1 MAASSETGAVGEPA
15 GTGPSGSGPAGSEPS
30 GSGAPRLRRNLSVW
44 EAIGIS
50 LALMA
55 PSMAASI
62 NPQGTATTVGR
73 AVPIAFALAF
83 VGVLLVAYT
92 FVRLTQRFHH
102 SGSVYG
108 FVGATLGPRAGV
120 ISGWALTG
128 TYTFYAVVTSMAGGR
143 FAANFLNAIGIWKNP
158 PTWSGFLLGAIGMVL
173 VWFLAITPARGGTR
187 ILLAAEG
194 ITVLL
199 ILIVIVI
206 VFAKLA
212 GHSAPHGLG
221 VDWSVFSLP
230 SGVPL
235 STIFLGVV
243 FGFLSF
249 AGFEAASTLGEET
262 RRPNRDIPRA
272 ILGVAIFGGIYF
284 VVVTA
289 VEVMGFGTSAKGV
302 TAFINSTSLI
312 GDLGTSYVA
321 SWLGTIITAGAMISA
336 FGCALASTVGAS
348 RLTFAMSRDG
358 MLPARFSH
366 VSPRRRTPT
375 VSTAAVAVAV
385 YAIIA
390 FTWFVLRG
398 DPFTLFLESGVI
410 GTLILL
416 VVYILATIGMVRLV
430 FFSGV
435 SGGSLG
441 AERRAGA
448 GGSGGSP
455 PGKRSGGSSPR
466 ASTVR
471 RWEIVIPVLGIIVLG
486 YTLYRNV
493 WPLPTGVNWWGPS
506 VAIAWLAVGII
517 WVLAR
522 PAATRRAGE
531 MLTQAEGLA
540 GPAGSEG
547 ARLSRQG
554 A

>member
-1 MAASSETGAVGEPA
+1 MAASNETAQPK
-15 GTGPSGSGPAGSEPS
+15 
-30 GSGAPRLRRNLSVW
+30 LHRNLSVW

-120 ISGWALTG
+120 VSGWALTG

-143 FAANFLNAIGIWKNP
+143 FAANFLNAIGVWKNP
-158 PTWSGFLLGAIGMVL
+158 PTWSGFLLGVIGMVL

-187 ILLAAEG
+187 VLLAAEAV
-194 ITVLL
+194 TVLL

-230 SGVPL
+230 SGTPT
-235 STIFLGVV
+235 SAIFLGVV

-262 RRPNRDIPRA
+262 RRPRRDIPRA

-284 VVVTA
+284 FVVTA

-302 TAFINSTSLI
+302 TAFINSTSLV
-312 GDLGTSYVA
+312 GDLGTSYVS
-321 SWLGTIITAGAMISA
+321 SWLGTVITAGAMISA

-358 MLPARFSH
+358 VLPARLNR

-375 VSTAAVAVAV
+375 TAAAAVVLAV
-385 YAIIA
+385 YVIIA
-390 FTWFVLRG
+390 FTWFVLGG

-430 FFSGV
+430 FFPG
-435 SGGSLG
+435 
-441 AERRAGA
+441 RAGA
-448 GGSGGSP
+448 EGPGGSGE
-455 PGKRSGGSSPR
+455 SSPR
-466 ASTVR
+466 TGTVR

-506 VAIAWLAVGII
+506 VAIAWLVIGIAV
-517 WVLAR
+517 VLAR

-531 MLTQAEGLA
+531 LLTQAEGLA
-540 GPAGSEG
+540 
-547 ARLSRQG
+547 ARDASPDELARQG

>member
-1 MAASSETGAVGEPA
+1 MAASNETGQPK
-15 GTGPSGSGPAGSEPS
+15 
-30 GSGAPRLRRNLSVW
+30 LHRNLSVW

-120 ISGWALTG
+120 VSGWALTG

-143 FAANFLNAIGIWKNP
+143 FAANFLNAIGVWKNP
-158 PTWSGFLLGAIGMVL
+158 PTWSGFLLGLIGMVL
-173 VWFLAITPARGGTR
+173 VWWLAITPARGGTR

-262 RRPNRDIPRA
+262 RRPRRDIPRA

-302 TAFINSTSLI
+302 AAFINSTSLI
-312 GDLGTSYVA
+312 GDLGTSYVS

-348 RLTFAMSRDG
+348 RLAFAMGRDG
-358 MLPARFSH
+358 MLPARLSR

-375 VSTAAVAVAV
+375 TVGRGRGAGR
-385 YAIIA
+385 
-390 FTWFVLRG
+390 LR
-398 DPFTLFLESGVI
+398 DRRLH
-410 GTLILL
+410 L
-416 VVYILATIGMVRLV
+416 V
-430 FFSGV
+430 
-435 SGGSLG
+435 
-441 AERRAGA
+441 RAGRRPVHAVPGERHDRHAHPA
-448 GGSGGSP
+448 GRLH
-455 PGKRSGGSSPR
+455 PGHDRD
-466 ASTVR
+466 
-471 RWEIVIPVLGIIVLG
+471 
-486 YTLYRNV
+486 
-493 WPLPTGVNWWGPS
+493 
-506 VAIAWLAVGII
+506 
-517 WVLAR
+517 
-522 PAATRRAGE
+522 
-531 MLTQAEGLA
+531 
-540 GPAGSEG
+540 GPAGVLPRSFRRG
-547 ARLSRQG
+547 AAGRGRGAGCPGGHRQAVGAGHPGAGHHRARLHAVPERLAAADRRRLVGPVGGHRLAAWSASPGCWPGPPRPRG
-554 A
+554 RGSC

>member
-1 MAASSETGAVGEPA
+1 MAASNETGPVSQ
-15 GTGPSGSGPAGSEPS
+15 TGPASELAESGPPK
-30 GSGAPRLRRNLSVW
+30 LHRNLSVW

-143 FAANFLNAIGIWKNP
+143 FAANFLDAIGIWNDP
-158 PTWSGFLLGAIGMVL
+158 PAWSGFLLGAIGMVV
-173 VWFLAITPARGGTR
+173 VWWLAITPARGGTR

-199 ILIVIVI
+199 IAIVIVI

-221 VDWSVFSLP
+221 VDWAVFSLP

-262 RRPNRDIPRA
+262 RRPRRDIPRA

-312 GDLGTSYVA
+312 GDLGTAYVA

-348 RLTFAMSRDG
+348 RLAFAMGRDG
-358 MLPARFSH
+358 VLPARLSH

-375 VSTAAVAVAV
+375 TSAAAVVLGV
-385 YAIIA
+385 YVIIA
-390 FTWFVLRG
+390 FTWFVLGG
-398 DPFTLFLESGVI
+398 DPFTLFLESGTI

-416 VVYILATIGMVRLV
+416 VVYVLATIGMVRLV
-430 FFSGV
+430 FFSGA
-435 SGGSLG
+435 SGV
-441 AERRAGA
+441 
-448 GGSGGSP
+448 
-455 PGKRSGGSSPR
+455 
-466 ASTVR
+466 STVR
-471 RWEIVIPVLGIIVLG
+471 RWELVIPVLGIIVLG
-486 YTLYRNV
+486 YTLFRNV
-493 WPLPTGVNWWGPS
+493 WPLPTGVAWWGPS
-506 VAIAWLAVGII
+506 VAIAWFVVGIA

-522 PAATRRAGE
+522 PAATRHAGE
-531 MLTQAEGLA
+531 LLTQAEGLA
-540 GPAGSEG
+540 AADASDPD
-547 ARLSRQG
+547 RLSRQ
-554 A
+554 AT

>member
-1 MAASSETGAVGEPA
+1 MRWPGLLRTASTITQEVLEQMVANTAEAKQVK
-15 GTGPSGSGPAGSEPS
+15 
-30 GSGAPRLRRNLSVW
+30 LRRSLSIW

-128 TYTFYAVVTSMAGGR
+128 TYTFYGVVTSMAGGR
-143 FAANFLNAIGIWKNP
+143 FASDFLKSLGIWKNQP
-158 PTWSGFLLGAIGMVL
+158 SWSGFLLGAIGML
-173 VWFLAITPARGGTR
+173 VVWLIAVSPARGGTR
-187 ILLAAEG
+187 LLLAAEG
-194 ITVLL
+194 ITVA
-199 ILIVIVI
+199 LIVIVTVI

-212 GHSAPHGLG
+212 GHSAPGGLG
-221 VDWSVFSLP
+221 VDWKVFSLP
-230 SGVPL
+230 SGTPT

-262 RRPNRDIPRA
+262 KQPNRDIPRA

-284 VVVTA
+284 FVVTA

-302 TAFINSTSLI
+302 ASFINSASLM
-312 GDLGTSYVA
+312 GDLGTAYVA
-321 SWLGTIITAGAMISA
+321 SWLGDIITVGAMISA
-336 FGCALASTVGAS
+336 FGCALACTVGAS
-348 RLTFAMSRDG
+348 RLSYAMGRDG
-358 MLPARFSH
+358 ILPGRLSH
-366 VSPRRRTPT
+366 VSPQRRTPT
-375 VSTAAVAVAV
+375 VSSAAVVLAV
-385 YAIIA
+385 YVIIA
-390 FTWFVLRG
+390 FTWFVLGG
-398 DPFTLFLESGVI
+398 DPFTLFLESGTI

-416 VVYILATIGMVRLV
+416 VVYVLATIGMVRLV
-430 FFSGV
+430 FFSGQT
-435 SGGSLG
+435 S
-441 AERRAGA
+441 
-448 GGSGGSP
+448 
-455 PGKRSGGSSPR
+455 
-466 ASTVR
+466 VR
-471 RWEIVIPVLGIIVLG
+471 RWEIAIPVLGLVVLA

-493 WPLPTGVNWWGPS
+493 WPLPIGVAWWGPS
-506 VAIAWLAVGII
+506 VAIAWLVIGII
-517 WVLAR
+517 GVLAR
-522 PAATRRAGE
+522 PAATRQAGE
-531 MLTQAEGLA
+531 QLTRSEGLGSPQMAVSGQYA
-540 GPAGSEG
+540 GDG
-547 ARLSRQG
+547 
-554 A
+554 

>member
-1 MAASSETGAVGEPA
+1 MTEEVLEMAVNTGETKQ
-15 GTGPSGSGPAGSEPS
+15 
-30 GSGAPRLRRNLSVW
+30 LKLHRNLSIW

-73 AVPIAFALAF
+73 AVPVAFALAF

-120 ISGWALTG
+120 VSGWALAG

-143 FAANFLNAIGIWKNP
+143 FASNFLNALGIWKNP
-158 PTWSGFLLGAIGMVL
+158 PTWSGFLLGVIGMLL
-173 VWFLAITPARGGTR
+173 VWWIAITPARGGTR
-187 ILLAAEG
+187 LLLAAEA
-194 ITVLL
+194 ITVT
-199 ILIVIVI
+199 LIVIVI
-206 VFAKLA
+206 AIVFGKLA

-221 VDWSVFSLP
+221 VDLSVFKLP
-230 SGVPL
+230 SGTPL
-235 STIFLGVV
+235 STVFLGVV

-262 RRPNRDIPRA
+262 KHPNRDIPRA

-284 VVVTA
+284 FVVTA

-312 GDLGTSYVA
+312 GDLGTAYVA

-336 FGCALASTVGAS
+336 FGCALACTVGSS
-348 RLTFAMSRDG
+348 RLVFAMSRDG
-358 MLPARFSH
+358 IMPRPLSH

-375 VSTAAVAVAV
+375 VSAGAVAVSAYV
-385 YAIIA
+385 IIA

-398 DPFTLFLESGVI
+398 TPFGLFAQAGVI

-430 FFSGV
+430 FFTGQTV
-435 SGGSLG
+435 
-441 AERRAGA
+441 
-448 GGSGGSP
+448 
-455 PGKRSGGSSPR
+455 
-466 ASTVR
+466 VR
-471 RWEIVIPVLGIIVLG
+471 RWEIAIPVLGLIVLA
-486 YTLYRNV
+486 YTLFRNV
-493 WPLPTGVNWWGPS
+493 WPLPTGVNWWGPA
-506 VAIAWLAVGII
+506 VAIAWLVIGII

-522 PAATRRAGE
+522 PAATRQAGE
-531 MLTQAEGLA
+531 LLTRAEGLGGTAPAEA
-540 GPAGSEG
+540 GELAREG
-547 ARLSRQG
+547 EVTA
-554 A
+554 